1 MHIDRLLEGPVL
13 PSLESGVWVLAQY
26 RVLTP
31 PPPTHLLL
39 HLPQR
44 VRGVAVSVEL
54 HHILLKAVK

>member
-13 PSLESGVWVLAQY
+13 PSLESSVGVLTQH

-31 PPPTHLLL
+31 PPQTHLLL
-39 HLPQR
+39 HLPER
-44 VRGVAVSVEL
+44 VRCVAVSVGL